1 MKADCSF
8 LFDKLRKYY
17 AYLSYYNPTGYMFA
31 PVRYFMELTY
41 KCNLNCS
48 FCFINKN
55 RKRDEMTTEEWFKL
69 IEQVPFYS
77 FISLVAGEVMLRED
91 FFEILNKAS
100 KQTMGKVSIIT
111 NGTLLNEDTVNKLY
125 NSNILLLSVSL
136 DGYKSHHDEIRH
148 KQGLWD
154 NVINNLELLNKLKE
168 KNKNKRPLTDIK
180 TVVLE
185 NNLEDIPKIY
195 KEANR
200 LHCEFLS
207 LSLKRN
213 NFLRQNS
220 EQTEVFGEEFYKQE
234 YPLEMYFDKEQ
245 FIEMYKELESISKT
259 AYTKLRWAPKF
270 KPTGQSDKIIKF
282 FQLGNTPVTDIY
294 HPCNHPFSTVFIA
307 PDGDIYPCIS
317 YKIGNV
323 RGKNI
328 QQVLNS
334 EKPKEFRKL
343 MKKYK
348 ILNACQLCCD
358 AYPKI

>member
-1 MKADCSF
+1 MRVDCSF

-17 AYLSYYNPTGYMFA
+17 AYLSYYNPTGYMLP
-31 PVRYFMELTY
+31 PVRYFMEPTY
-41 KCNLNCS
+41 RCNLNCS

-55 RKRDEMTTEEWFKL
+55 RKRDEMTTEEWFKI

-77 FISLVAGEVMLRED
+77 FISLVAGEVMLRDD
-91 FFEILNKAS
+91 FFEILEKAS
-100 KQTMGKVSIIT
+100 KQTMGKVSMVT
-111 NGTLLNEDTVNKLY
+111 NGTLLNAEAINKIY
-125 NSNILLLSVSL
+125 NYNTLLLSVSL
-136 DGYKSHHDEIRH
+136 DGYKSHHDEIRNR
-148 KQGLWD
+148 QGLWD
-154 NVINNLELLNKLKE
+154 NVITNLELLKEIKE
-168 KNKNKRPLTDIK
+168 KNKKIKPLVDIK

-185 NNLEDIPKIY
+185 NNLDDIPKIY
-195 KEANR
+195 KEAIR
-200 LHCEFLS
+200 LNCEFLS

-220 EQTEVFGEEFYKQE
+220 EQAEVFGEEFYKEE
-234 YPLEMYFDKEQ
+234 YPLEMYFDEEH
-245 FIEMYKELESISKT
+245 FIEMYKELESLAKN
-259 AYTKLRWAPKF
+259 ANTKLRWAPKF
-270 KPTGQSDKIIKF
+270 KPTGQLDKILKF
-282 FQLGNTPVTDIY
+282 FKLGNTPVNEIY
-294 HPCNHPFSTVFIA
+294 RPCNHAFSTIFIT

-328 QQVLNS
+328 QEVLNS

-348 ILNACQLCCD
+348 ILNACQICCD